1 MTTKCRQMPY
11 QAYFLSESTPS
22 HSRPDIIYSLLWR
35 RKSNVLAVFSGFGI
49 RKSTEVVFILVL
61 PQVEIVPK
69 SFLCALILLKN
80 QRFLRSPFLVY
91 KSFVFTCK
99 RSYLQ
104 KVMHRAE
111 WQIKK
116 RRDFL
121 YALFCHQN
129 KLYN

>member
-1 MTTKCRQMPY
+1 MPY

-35 RKSNVLAVFSGFGI
+35 RKSIMLAVFSGFGI
-49 RKSTEVVFILVL
+49 RKSTEVVFLLVL

-99 RSYLQ
+99 RSCTEGNG
-104 KVMHRAE
+104 K
-111 WQIKK
+111 
-116 RRDFL
+116 
-121 YALFCHQN
+121 
-129 KLYN
+129 